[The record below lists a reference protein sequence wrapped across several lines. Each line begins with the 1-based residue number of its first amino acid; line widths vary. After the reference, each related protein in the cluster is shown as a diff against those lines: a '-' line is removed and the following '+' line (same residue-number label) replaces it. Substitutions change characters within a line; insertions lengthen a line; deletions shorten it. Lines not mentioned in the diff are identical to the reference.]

1 MYNPLIFKELKMITT
16 REIEQLGNDYV
27 VDLQN
32 VHEALNYL
40 HHQNISLG
48 WLDVLTS
55 LNPEGEL
62 QIDAPVSMVYI
73 IGLAEAVETEKLTQN
88 DIQMAYEEAIQKFR
102 NQRDEVFLT
111 NADLATCEV
120 Y

>member
-1 MYNPLIFKELKMITT
+1 MITT
-16 REIEQLGNDYV
+16 REIEELGSDYV

-32 VHEALNYL
+32 VHEALDYL
-40 HHQNISLG
+40 KNQGVCLG

-73 IGLAEAVETEKLTQN
+73 IGLAEAVETGKLTRDDVQA
-88 DIQMAYEEAIQKFR
+88 AYMEAIRKFQT
-102 NQRDEVFLT
+102 QRDDVFLT
-111 NADLATCEV
+111 NEDLAPCEV
-120 Y
+120 H

>member
-1 MYNPLIFKELKMITT
+1 MITT
-16 REIEQLGNDYV
+16 REIEELGSDYV

-32 VHEALNYL
+32 VHEALDYL
-40 HHQNISLG
+40 KDQGVCLG

-62 QIDAPVSMVYI
+62 QMDAPVSMVYI

-88 DIQMAYEEAIQKFR
+88 DIQMAYEEAIRKFQT
-102 NQRDEVFLT
+102 QRDEVFLT
-111 NADLATCEV
+111 NEDLAPCEV